1 AAAQHLPDDDRDWLA
16 RRVEELREH
25 LENLQLDQADSV
37 VHGDAWQG
45 NVAVPQTG
53 TPVLLDLEHVS
64 CGHSDWDLIPIAV
77 DYADFARLTST
88 DYHDFVAAYGDHDVT
103 ATPGFRV
110 LADIQE
116 LRWVVF
122 VLGKAANS
130 AH

>member
-1 AAAQHLPDDDRDWLA
+1 
-16 RRVEELREH
+16 
-25 LENLQLDQADSV
+25 

-130 AH
+130 AHAVREAQHRIACLRGEIPRPWTWTAF